1 MAKVAPAPDF
11 DGVTLTAPA
20 ASLPSLRRQSTRA
33 RYADLPEIKKDES
46 RTFRP
51 LGQPRT
57 RQALLATIVVCAL
70 LMVLVG
76 VPYAANERVVNA
88 NPVL

>member
-1 MAKVAPAPDF
+1 MP
-11 DGVTLTAPA
+11 
-20 ASLPSLRRQSTRA
+20 
-33 RYADLPEIKKDES
+33 RYAGLPEIKKDES

-88 NPVL
+88 SPVMQPAMRGQIVGSGRISC